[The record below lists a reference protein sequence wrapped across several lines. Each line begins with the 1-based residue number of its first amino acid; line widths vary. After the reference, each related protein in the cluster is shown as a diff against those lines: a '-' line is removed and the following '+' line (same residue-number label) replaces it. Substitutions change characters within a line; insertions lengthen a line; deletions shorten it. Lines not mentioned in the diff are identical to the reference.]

1 MNSNLLTPV
10 AQRLLSSNIP
20 ARLAFVGANG
30 DPHVAPIWFLWRH
43 ERFLLCSRANGF
55 KVKAI
60 RKQPRV
66 ALSIDSETTPY
77 ESLRVRGI
85 AEIEVIDGI
94 PVEYIECV
102 NRYYGKEIGQ
112 QWIDWVSNS
121 TNQMARISV
130 MPDWVEAHD
139 FRERFPQ
146 IFG

>member
-1 MNSNLLTPV
+1 M
-10 AQRLLSSNIP
+10 
-20 ARLAFVGANG
+20 
-30 DPHVAPIWFLWRH
+30 
-43 ERFLLCSRANGF
+43 
-55 KVKAI
+55 KAI

-94 PVEYIECV
+94 PAEYIECA
-102 NRYYGKEIGQ
+102 NRYYGDEKGQ

-121 TNQMARISV
+121 TSQMARISV

>member
-10 AQRLLSSNIP
+10 AKRLLNSKIP

-94 PVEYIECV
+94 PVEYIECA
-102 NRYYGKEIGQ
+102 NRYYGKEKGQ
-112 QWIDWVSNS
+112 QPTAWPLTGDHKN
-121 TNQMARISV
+121 AR
-130 MPDWVEAHD
+130 
-139 FRERFPQ
+139 R
-146 IFG
+146 

>member
-1 MNSNLLTPV
+1 MKSNLLTPV
-10 AQRLLSSNIP
+10 AQRLLSSKIP

-30 DPHVAPIWFLWRH
+30 DPHIAPIWFLWRH
-43 ERFLLCSRANGF
+43 ERFLLCNRANGF

-94 PVEYIECV
+94 PVEYIECE
-102 NRYYGKEIGQ
+102 NRHYGNAKGQ
-112 QWIDWVSNS
+112 QWIDWVCNS
-121 TNQMARISV
+121 TNQMARISL
-130 MPDWVEAHD
+130 MPDRVEAHD

-146 IFG
+146 NFG